1 MKNAETVHAAKTSAG
16 PIRASA
22 VGSASGEVPAQ
33 AQHGQRVPTS
43 THDFFSYLDSVNSPG
58 TQEQQPRAT
67 ARSAQPQH
75 IMQTL
80 RDEQHPS
87 SPRPVQIDP
96 APEDELCRLLMPD
109 MMVNEPSSMPAAPDQ
124 PKAPLQLGSSPA
136 QYPGLP
142 AAADAAPAVPGKPL
156 GAWASRLPITPPSA
170 PCTAREREDLQAAI
184 QASLA
189 VGMAVELAGLEN
201 AAGEYNCF
209 LNAIIQCLWHIP
221 SFRDQ
226 LMRWNADLAQENAV
240 TSSLVALFGDLTQEA
255 AKTQLAA
262 EGAGA
267 KLGAAQKHA
276 VAPTA
281 LREALA
287 DLSGRSFE
295 LGEMNDASEVLLV
308 LYEALKGAQDSKGVP
323 EEQQLVERSFGLH
336 VTEAV
341 CCGACDLRTQES
353 AYTQY
358 FYNTSAAALR
368 QMKAA
373 QPAGTSFGQLLHAI
387 DATHRKSCDTDGGG
401 CGTLHPVI
409 HTLLNSPDVF
419 TIQLAWESAHES
431 ALNISTSMAAVQEV
445 LDIAAVYPGQ
455 QLEPHTYRLS
465 SLACFYGAHYVAFV
479 RGGGGGGAPWLMCD
493 DASISVVGGWAQVL
507 QRCGLGHIQPAVLFY
522 TACQGDKE

>member
-1 MKNAETVHAAKTSAG
+1 MPQLWSSSTS
-16 PIRASA
+16 PQ
-22 VGSASGEVPAQ
+22 SASSGSLPWRPQ
-33 AQHGQRVPTS
+33 ATRGPT
-43 THDFFSYLDSVNSPG
+43 P
-58 TQEQQPRAT
+58 EP
-67 ARSAQPQH
+67 
-75 IMQTL
+75 
-80 RDEQHPS
+80 PS
-87 SPRPVQIDP
+87 
-96 APEDELCRLLMPD
+96 LFT
-109 MMVNEPSSMPAAPDQ
+109 
-124 PKAPLQLGSSPA
+124 SPA
-136 QYPGLP
+136 FH
-142 AAADAAPAVPGKPL
+142 GKSL
-156 GAWASRLPITPPSA
+156 GAWASQLTVKPASA
-170 PCTAREREDLQAAI
+170 ADAAASEVEQQAIQAAI

-189 VGMAVELAGLEN
+189 GGVAVELAGLEN
-201 AAGEYNCF
+201 ATGEYNCF

-221 SFRDQ
+221 SFREQ
-226 LMRWNADLAQENAV
+226 LMRWDPDMAQENTV

-255 AKTQLAA
+255 AKAKSAAA

-267 KLGAAQKHA
+267 KPGAAQKHA

-287 DLSGRSFE
+287 DLTGCSFE

-358 FYNTSAAALR
+358 FYNTSVAALR

-373 QPAGTSFGQLLHAI
+373 QPVGTSFGQLLHAV
-387 DATHRKSCDTDGGG
+387 DATHRKSCDTDAGG
-401 CGTLHPVI
+401 CGAQHPVT
-409 HTLLNSPDVF
+409 HTLLNSPAVF